1 MPASKRAFLSLCM
14 LLACLLLAPQGNAFD
29 RGAAGFT
36 VSVNGLRIPYK
47 VMGLTVMPGETL
59 SIQAP
64 EKSRVQANAGSV
76 TQESP
81 ARWNWHAP
89 GQGLVAITVS
99 DASGKAIQ
107 LNVFVLRPAASV
119 KNGLIDGYRMGDYPQ
134 QAYRGFEAYE
144 PPEGFI
150 EVTPALFDVAL
161 SPHFRLGQFLCKQ
174 SPVNGKQF
182 MLFRPELILKLETIL
197 QRLNERGIAADTL
210 FIMSGYR
217 TPHYNHSIGNR
228 KYSRHIY
235 GGAADFFVD
244 VSPRDG
250 RMDDLNGDGRIDRA
264 DAALVYS
271 LVEELS
277 RSRDWQAG
285 GLGEYG
291 VSSSHGPFVHVDVR
305 GHRARWGRSVR
316 N

>member
-1 MPASKRAFLSLCM
+1 MPVSRNALLTLCLM
-14 LLACLLLAPQGNAFD
+14 ACLVVAPSGNAFD
-29 RGAAGFT
+29 SGAAGFS
-36 VSVNGLRIPYK
+36 VRVNGLQIPYRIL
-47 VMGLTVMPGETL
+47 GLTAMPGESL

-64 EKSRVQANAGSV
+64 EKSRVQASAGSV
-76 TQESP
+76 AQDGPE
-81 ARWNWHAP
+81 RWNWQAP
-89 GQGLVAITVS
+89 GQGLAKITVS
-99 DASGKAIQ
+99 EASGKTMQ

-119 KNGLIDGYRMGDYPQ
+119 KNGLIDGYRMGSYPQ
-134 QAYRGFEAYE
+134 QPYRGLEAYE

-150 EVTPALFDVAL
+150 EVTPALFDVYL

-174 SPVNGKQF
+174 APVSGKQF

-197 QRLNERGIAADTL
+197 QRLNERGITADTL
-210 FIMSGYR
+210 FIMSGFR
-217 TPHYNHSIGNR
+217 TPHYNHTIGNS
-228 KYSRHIY
+228 KNSRHIY

-264 DAALVYS
+264 DAALVYT

-305 GHRARWGRSVR
+305 GQRARWGRSVR
-316 N
+316 K